1 MAKTSSKKKYEVAI
15 VGEPTG
21 ALNNKLFRVMVSKG
35 DITTTPITEL
45 VDEKLTINGYCSVH
59 VVTDEKEFNLEYY
72 NTIEKGIVHCGGD
85 TLFSESYSDY
95 REYTNS
101 FIVKKVKCKMGSAY
115 KAVPL
120 MESESTIYTDTEELP
135 FN

>member
-1 MAKTSSKKKYEVAI
+1 MAKNNTKKYEVRI
-15 VGEPTG
+15 IGEPTG
-21 ALNNKLFRVMVSKG
+21 ALNNDLFRILVSKG
-35 DITTTPITEL
+35 DVTSTAITEL
-45 VDEKLTINGYCSVH
+45 VDERLTINGTCAVH
-59 VVTDEKEFNLEYY
+59 VATDEKEFNLEYY

-95 REYTNS
+95 SEYTDT

-115 KAVPL
+115 KAVPV
-120 MESESTIYTDTEELP
+120 MENIYTGGTEPLP